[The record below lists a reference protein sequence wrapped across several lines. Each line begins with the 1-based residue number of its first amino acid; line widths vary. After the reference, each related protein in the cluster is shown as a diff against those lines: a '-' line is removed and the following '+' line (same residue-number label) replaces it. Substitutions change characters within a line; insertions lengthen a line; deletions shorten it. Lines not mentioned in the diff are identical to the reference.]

1 MLRNINK
8 KVICSILFILAIAMT
23 LFPAVVKAQNDV
35 QIYIDYPT
43 QNQICKDEL
52 YVHGWFMSPVQN
64 KTLKVYI
71 DNDEKEITSE
81 LKRYNRPDVTGSVIG
96 YGTPEQNP
104 LAGYTGTIKIDDIAD
119 GVHTLIVRV
128 INNETGN
135 IIGTVS
141 TTFNVQ
147 KYKTLLN
154 IDYPKPVATT
164 NSTLYVHGW
173 VMSDLKDKDVKIY
186 IDNSTEEA
194 QSDVQRYNRPDV
206 LQAIKDYG
214 TEEQNPLAGYKG
226 NVYLGNDILDGR
238 HTITVKVINPTTN
251 EIMAQETREFFVQ
264 KYKVALNIDYP
275 KQNETSKSSLYV
287 HGWLM
292 SDLKDKDVKIYI
304 DGSKTEAQSD
314 IQRYNRPDVLQAIKD
329 YGTKE
334 QNPLAGYKGNVYL
347 GSDMLD
353 GKHTVTVKVIN
364 PETNEVMAEDSR
376 DFWLKKYETALNIDY
391 PRANETTGKTV
402 YVHGWLMSE
411 QPNKTVKIYID
422 NDNNEVTSSIERYNR
437 PDVLQAV
444 KGYGTE
450 EQNPLAGY
458 KGTVDISNIK
468 DGRHEVIV
476 KVIDTETNELM
487 QTEKRTFYVDKYKTQ
502 ICIDYPYT
510 YTNYRNTLPVH
521 GWVMSDEANKSV
533 RFYLNGN
540 DITSQISL
548 YNRPDV
554 INAVTG
560 YGTQQENPTPGFDG
574 KIDISGYSTGDYT
587 LKVEVYSNTTQEVIK
602 TQEIRVQ
609 LNKFTYEE
617 GTYGISGLKVQNG
630 SNGNDL
636 KYYRIGDGNNVM
648 FATFS
653 VHGFE
658 DLWYRD
664 GAELSYIAE
673 QFKSELY
680 NNQWNY
686 RDVLNNWTIYIFPCA
701 NPDGQYSGWTNNGPG
716 RTTLYSAAPGNKG
729 VDMNRSWSVGY
740 TRKTSDREY
749 NGTEP
754 FQSYETRYLR
764 DFILSRKSSSG
775 NNILVDLHGWL
786 NETIGDDGL
795 GSYYR
800 YHIGMNTHISSYGGG
815 YLINWARSLGNTRSV
830 LVELPEVSGHNEVAN
845 RDFAGKYTRA
855 TIDMLRNN

>member
-1 MLRNINK
+1 MITKINK
-8 KVICSILFILAIAMT
+8 KVICSILFILAIVMT

-43 QNQICKDEL
+43 QNQVCKDEL
-52 YVHGWFMSPVQN
+52 YVHGWFMSAVQN
-64 KTLKVYI
+64 KSLKVYI
-71 DNDEKEITSE
+71 DNEEKDITSGLE
-81 LKRYNRPDVTGSVIG
+81 RYNRPDVTGSVIG

-104 LAGYTGTIKIDDIAD
+104 LAGYKGTIKIDDIAD
-119 GVHTLIVRV
+119 GIHSLIVKA

-135 IIGTVS
+135 IIGTAS
-141 TTFNVQ
+141 TTFKVQ

-154 IDYPKPVATT
+154 IDYPRPSATT
-164 NSTLYVHGW
+164 NSTLYVHGWVMSELKDKEVKIYIDNSTEEAESDVQRYNRPDVLQAIKGYGTVEQNPLAGYKGNVYLGSDILDGKHTITVKIINPKTDEIMAQETRKFFVQKYKVALNIDYPRLNATSKSSLYVHGW
-173 VMSDLKDKDVKIY
+173 VMSDLKDKDVKVY
-186 IDNSTEEA
+186 IDNSKE
-194 QSDVQRYNRPDV
+194 
-206 LQAIKDYG
+206 
-214 TEEQNPLAGYKG
+214 
-226 NVYLGNDILDGR
+226 
-238 HTITVKVINPTTN
+238 
-251 EIMAQETREFFVQ
+251 
-264 KYKVALNIDYP
+264 
-275 KQNETSKSSLYV
+275 
-287 HGWLM
+287 
-292 SDLKDKDVKIYI
+292 
-304 DGSKTEAQSD
+304 EAQSD
-314 IQRYNRPDVLQAIKD
+314 IQRYNRPDVLQAVKG
-329 YGTKE
+329 YGTEE
-334 QNPLAGYKGNVYL
+334 QNPLAGYKGYVDL
-347 GSDMLD
+347 GTTITD

-458 KGTVDISNIK
+458 KGTVDISKIQN
-468 DGRHEVIV
+468 GRHEVIV
-476 KVIDTETNELM
+476 KVIDTESNEVM
-487 QTEKRTFYVDKYKTQ
+487 QTERRVFYVDKYKTQ
-502 ICIDYPYT
+502 IYIDYPYT
-510 YTNYRNTLPVH
+510 NTNYRNTLPVH
-521 GWVMSDEANKSV
+521 GWIMSDEANKTI

-540 DITSQISL
+540 DITSQINL

-560 YGTQQENPTPGFDG
+560 YGTQEENPTPGFDG
-574 KIDISGYSTGDYT
+574 IINISGYSTGEYT
-587 LKVEVYSNTTQEVIK
+587 LKIEVYSNTTQEIIK
-602 TQEIRVQ
+602 TQETRVQ
-609 LNKFTYEE
+609 LNKFTYED
-617 GTYGISGLKVQNG
+617 GTYGISGLKVQN
-630 SNGNDL
+630 SSSGNDL
-636 KYYRIGDGNNVM
+636 RYYRIGDGNNVM

-664 GAELSYIAE
+664 GAELEFIAE
-673 QFKSELY
+673 NFKNELY

-701 NPDGQYSGWTNNGPG
+701 NPDGRYSGWTNNGPG

-740 TRKTSDREY
+740 TRRTSNREY

-754 FQSYETRYLR
+754 FQGYETRYLR
-764 DFILSRKSSSG
+764 DFILSRKSSNG

-786 NETIGDDGL
+786 NETIGDNGL

-830 LVELPEVSGHNEVAN
+830 LVELPEVRGHNEVVN
-845 RDFAGKYTRA
+845 RDFAGRYTRA